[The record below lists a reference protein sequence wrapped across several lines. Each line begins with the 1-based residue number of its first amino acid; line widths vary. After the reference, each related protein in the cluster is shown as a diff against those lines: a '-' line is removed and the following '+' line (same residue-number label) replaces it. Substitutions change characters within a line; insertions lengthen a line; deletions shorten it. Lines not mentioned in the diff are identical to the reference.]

1 MSPAEI
7 FDALGGGL
15 VGLLGLA
22 VFGLASLL
30 FWELKGQIKELRD
43 GNKELRDAVNRL
55 ADVIESWTPDGQR
68 RRLRQP

>member
-1 MSPAEI
+1 MSPGEV

-15 VGLLGLA
+15 VGLLGVVIML
-22 VFGLASLL
+22 LASLL

-43 GNKELRDAVNRL
+43 GNKELREAVNRL

>member
-1 MSPAEI
+1 MSPGEV
-7 FDALGGGL
+7 FEALGGGL
-15 VGLLGLA
+15 VGLLG
-22 VFGLASLL
+22 VVVMVLASFLY
-30 FWELKGQIKELRD
+30 WELKGQIKELRE

>member
-1 MSPAEI
+1 MSPGEVYES
-7 FDALGGGL
+7 LGGGM
-15 VGLLGLA
+15 VGLLGAA
-22 VFGLASLL
+22 VLILASLL

-43 GNKELRDAVNRL
+43 GNKELREAVNRL